1 MSRAVNCTR
10 ADRITQPPQPE
21 WSTAMPRP
29 RSETSESAASERNN
43 AANDLAL
50 LADLEKKVLWLASWT
65 IHNANHIRE
74 SVDGLKVGGHQASSA
89 SLATIMTALYLRIL
103 RPQDRVAVKPHA
115 SPIFHAIQYLL
126 GRQTRDK
133 LEAFRGYKG
142 AQSYPSRT
150 KDADDV
156 DFSTGSV
163 GLGVAQTLFSSLVQ
177 DYVRAHGWGLARPEG
192 RMIALVGDA
201 ELDEGNIFE
210 AILEGW
216 KQGLRNCW
224 WIIDYN
230 RQSLDAVVREGLWE
244 RYEALFRNFGW
255 DVVIVKYGSLQ
266 QAAFREPGGEALRR
280 WIDNCPN
287 QLYSALVFQGGAAWR
302 KRLLDDLGDQG
313 PVTRLIEARSDDELG
328 RLMNN
333 LGGHDLP
340 ALLEAFGKVDHDRP
354 TCFICYTVKG
364 FGLPMA
370 GHKDNHAGLMTEK
383 QMETFCAAMGI
394 RPGHEWDMF
403 EGLTQP
409 AGDLQAFL
417 DRVPFAAE
425 ATRRRHA
432 QALDVPATLDVTIQ
446 PVMSTQNGFGALLNE
461 IGRAAMPFAER
472 IVTASPDVTVSTN
485 LGPWVNRRGLFA
497 KSALADTFKSERI
510 PSTFN
515 WEFSPKGQHIE
526 LGIAEMNLFILL
538 SALGLS
544 HSINGERLLP
554 IGTLY
559 DPFIARGLDALN
571 YACYQDAR
579 FILVATPSGITLAP
593 EGGAHQSIAQPLI
606 GMAQDGLASFEPAF
620 VDELAVVLAWALA
633 YIQKE
638 GADEASE
645 RNWLRDETG
654 GSVYLRLSTRP
665 LEQPKRA
672 LTSELRQSI
681 IDGAYWLRR
690 PGPNCQVVVAYTG
703 AVAPEATQAVGL
715 MAEDRRDV
723 GLLAV
728 TSADRLNAGWT
739 AAQRA
744 RERGLVHAR
753 SHVERLLDEVPA
765 QAGIVTVLDGH
776 PATLAW
782 LGAVAGHRV
791 RPLGVEHFGQTGSLP
806 DLYRHYGIDAN
817 AVVAAAA
824 ALTPGRPI
832 RHLKALP

>member
-1 MSRAVNCTR
+1 MS
-10 ADRITQPPQPE
+10 DQ
-21 WSTAMPRP
+21 TAILR
-29 RSETSESAASERNN
+29 E
-43 AANDLAL
+43 
-50 LADLEKKVLWLASWT
+50 LEKKVLWLASWT
-65 IHNANHIRE
+65 IHNANHLRE
-74 SVDGLKVGGHQASSA
+74 NADGPKVGGHQASSA
-89 SLATIMTALYLRIL
+89 SLASIMTALYFDVL
-103 RPQDRVAVKPHA
+103 RPEDRVAVKPHA

-126 GRQTRDK
+126 GKQTREH
-133 LEAFRGYKG
+133 LEKFRGYKG

-177 DYVRAHGWGLARPEG
+177 DYVRAHGWAHERHEG

-210 AILEGW
+210 ALLEGW

-230 RQSLDAVVREGLWE
+230 RQSLDAVVREGLWQ
-244 RYEALFRNFGW
+244 RYEQLFTNFGW
-255 DVVIVKYGSLQ
+255 NVVILKYGSLQ
-266 QAAFREPGGEALRR
+266 QAAFREPGGEKLRA

-287 QLYSALVFQGGAAWR
+287 QLYSALVFAGGAAWR
-302 KRLLDDLGDQG
+302 KRLNDEIGDQG
-313 PVTRLIEARSDDELG
+313 DFSRLIEKRSDDELA

-340 ALLEAFGKVDHDRP
+340 SLCEAFHAVDHDRP

-370 GHKDNHAGLMTEK
+370 GHKDNHAGLMTPA
-383 QMETFCAAMGI
+383 QMETFRAAI
-394 RPGHEWDMF
+394 NVRAGHEWDKF
-403 EGLTQP
+403 EGLSLD
-409 AGDLQAFL
+409 ASELQHFL
-417 DRVPFAAE
+417 DNVPFASGS
-425 ATRRRHA
+425 TRRLKA
-432 QALDVPATLDVTIQ
+432 PSIEVPDELPLTFQAVT
-446 PVMSTQNGFGALLNE
+446 STQSGFGALLNE
-461 IGRAAMPFAER
+461 IGRGESEFARR
-472 IVTASPDVTVSTN
+472 IVTTSPDVTVSTN
-485 LGPWVNRRGLFA
+485 LGPWVNRRKLFGREA
-497 KSALADTFKSERI
+497 MADTFRNERI

-579 FILVATPSGITLAP
+579 FILVATPSGITLSG
-593 EGGAHQSIAQPLI
+593 EGGAHQSISEPLI
-606 GMAQDGLASFEPAF
+606 GLAQDGLAAFEPAY
-620 VDELAVVLAWALA
+620 VDELAAILGWAFS
-633 YIQKE
+633 YIQKDGD
-638 GADEASE
+638 GAPSE

-665 LEQPKRA
+665 LEQIERKMTP
-672 LTSELRQSI
+672 ELRQQI
-681 IDGAYWLRR
+681 VDGAYWLRK
-690 PGPNCQVVVAYTG
+690 PGPNAQVIVAYTG
-703 AVAPEATQAVGL
+703 AIAPEAIAAVGL
-715 MAEDRRDV
+715 IAEDRRDV

-753 SHVERLLDEVPA
+753 SHIERLLADVPPHC
-765 QAGIVTVLDGH
+765 GIVTVLDGH

-782 LGAVAGHRV
+782 LGAVGGHRV
-791 RPLGVEHFGQTGSLP
+791 RPLGVEHFGQTGSLAE
-806 DLYRHYGIDAN
+806 LYRHYGIDAN
-817 AVVAAAA
+817 AIVAAAQA
-824 ALTPGRPI
+824 IAPGRPI

>member
-1 MSRAVNCTR
+1 M
-10 ADRITQPPQPE
+10 ADKLDILRE
-21 WSTAMPRP
+21 
-29 RSETSESAASERNN
+29 
-43 AANDLAL
+43 
-50 LADLEKKVLWLASWT
+50 LEKKILWLASWT
-65 IHNANHIRE
+65 IHNANHLRE
-74 SVDGLKVGGHQASSA
+74 NSDGLKVGGHQASSA
-89 SLATIMTALYLRIL
+89 SLATIMTALYLDVL

-126 GRQTRDK
+126 GQQTRER
-133 LEAFRGYKG
+133 LECFRGYKG

-150 KDADDV
+150 KDVDDV

-177 DYVRAHGWGLARPEG
+177 DYVRAHGWGLDRPEG
-192 RMIALVGDA
+192 RMVALVGDA

-224 WIIDYN
+224 WIVDYN
-230 RQSLDAVVREGLWE
+230 RQSLDQVVRESLWE
-244 RYEALFRNFGW
+244 RYEQQFKNFGW

-266 QAAFREPGGEALRR
+266 QATFKEPGGEKLRA
-280 WIDNCPN
+280 WIDSCPN
-287 QLYSALVFQGGAAWR
+287 QLYSALVFAGGSAWR
-302 KRLLDDLGDQG
+302 KRLNDEIGDQG
-313 PVTRLIEARSDDELG
+313 EVSRLIKNRSDDQLAA
-328 RLMNN
+328 LMNN

-340 ALLEAFGKVDHDRP
+340 SLLEAFKNAHPEKP

-370 GHKDNHAGLMTEK
+370 GHKDNHAGLMTPA
-383 QMETFCAAMGI
+383 QMEKFRAAMGV
-394 RPGHEWDMF
+394 RPGHEWDKF
-403 EGLTQP
+403 EGLSLPETE
-409 AGDLQAFL
+409 LQEFL
-417 DRVPFAAE
+417 KRAPFASVSS
-425 ATRRRHA
+425 RRLKGAAIEVPDELPVRA
-432 QALDVPATLDVTIQ
+432 QAVT
-446 PVMSTQNGFGALLNE
+446 STQTGFGAILNE
-461 IGRAAMPFAER
+461 LGRGDSEFVRR
-472 IVTASPDVTVSTN
+472 IVSTSPDVTVSTN
-485 LGPWVNRRGLFA
+485 LGAWVNRRGLFA
-497 KSALADTFKSERI
+497 HETMPDIFKTEHI
-510 PSTFN
+510 PSTFT

-526 LGIAEMNLFILL
+526 LGIAENNLFTLL

-579 FILVATPSGITLAP
+579 FILVATPSGITLAG
-593 EGGAHQSIAQPLI
+593 EGGAHQSIAEPLI
-606 GMAQDGLASFEPAF
+606 GLAQDGLAAFEPAY
-620 VDELAVVLAWALA
+620 VDELAVILRWAFA
-633 YIQKE
+633 YIQKD
-638 GADEASE
+638 GDAQLSE

-665 LEQPKRA
+665 VEQIERKMTP
-672 LTSELRQSI
+672 ELAQQI
-681 IDGAYWLRR
+681 VDGAYWLRR
-690 PGPNCQVVVAYTG
+690 PGPNAQVTVAFTG
-703 AVAPEATQAVGL
+703 AIAPEAITAVGL

-753 SHVERLLDEVPA
+753 SHIERLLADVPPHC
-765 QAGIVTVLDGH
+765 GIVSVLDGH

-782 LGAVAGHRV
+782 LGAVAGHRT
-791 RPLGVEHFGQTGSLP
+791 RPLGVEHFGQTGSLAE
-806 DLYRHYGIDAN
+806 LYQHYGIDTN
-817 AVVAAAA
+817 AIIAAAQA
-824 ALTPGRPI
+824 IAPGRPI
-832 RHLKALP
+832 RYLKALP

>member
-1 MSRAVNCTR
+1 M
-10 ADRITQPPQPE
+10 ADKTQAEISSDELRILGE
-21 WSTAMPRP
+21 L
-29 RSETSESAASERNN
+29 ER
-43 AANDLAL
+43 
-50 LADLEKKVLWLASWT
+50 KVLWLASWT
-65 IHNANHIRE
+65 IHHANHLRE

-89 SLATIMTALYLRIL
+89 SLATIMTALYFKVL

-115 SPIFHAIQYLL
+115 SPIYHAIQYLL
-126 GRQTRDK
+126 GRQTRAK
-133 LEAFRGYKG
+133 LEGFRGYKG

-150 KDADDV
+150 KDSDDV

-177 DYVRAHGWGLARPEG
+177 DYVRAHGWGLDRPEG

-230 RQSLDAVVREGLWE
+230 RQSLDAVIREGLWA
-244 RYEALFRNFGW
+244 RYEALFRDFGW
-255 DVVIVKYGSLQ
+255 QVVILKYGTLL
-266 QAAFREPGGEALRR
+266 QAAFREPGGEALRD
-280 WIDNCPN
+280 WIDSCPN

-302 KRLLDDLGDQG
+302 KRLTNDIGDQG
-313 PVTRLIEARSDDELG
+313 AVSRLIDARSDDELA
-328 RLMNN
+328 RLMTN
-333 LGGHDLP
+333 LAGHDLP
-340 ALLEAFGKVDHDRP
+340 ALIEAFGKVDHDKP
-354 TCFICYTVKG
+354 ICFIAYTIKG
-364 FGLPMA
+364 FGLPFA
-370 GHKDNHAGLMTEK
+370 GHKDNHAGLMTPA
-383 QMETFCAAMGI
+383 QMDTFRSAMSI
-394 RPGHEWDMF
+394 RAGHEWDRF
-403 EGLTQP
+403 EGLGVAAAAELET
-409 AGDLQAFL
+409 FL
-417 DRVPFAAE
+417 GRVPFAADG
-425 ATRRRHA
+425 RRHRA
-432 QALDVPATLDVTIQ
+432 PPIAAPAELPVPSQ
-446 PVMSTQNGFGALLNE
+446 PVTSTQAGFGALLNE
-461 IGRAAMPFAER
+461 LGRGKSAIAER
-472 IVTASPDVTVSTN
+472 IVTTSPDVTVSTN
-485 LGPWVNRRGLFA
+485 LGAWVNRRGLFA
-497 KSALADTFKSERI
+497 REQLADTFKSEHI

-526 LGIAEMNLFILL
+526 LGIAEMNLFTLL

-544 HSINGERLLP
+544 HAINGERLIP

-559 DPFIARGLDALN
+559 DPFIQRGLDALN
-571 YACYQDAR
+571 YACYQEAR
-579 FILVATPSGITLAP
+579 FILVATPAGITLAP
-593 EGGAHQSIAQPLI
+593 EGGAHQSIATPLI
-606 GMAQDGLASFEPAF
+606 GLAQDGLAGFEPTF
-620 VDELAVVLAWALA
+620 VDELAAILAFAFD
-633 YIQKE
+633 YIQRDGE
-638 GADEASE
+638 GEASE

-665 LEQPKRA
+665 IEQIKRA
-672 LTSELRQSI
+672 MTDELRQGI
-681 IDGAYWLRR
+681 VDGAYWLRE

-703 AVAPEATQAVGL
+703 AVAPEAIDAVGL

-753 SHVERLLDEVPA
+753 SHIEKLLADIPTHC
-765 QAGIVTVLDGH
+765 GIVTVLDGH

-782 LGAVAGHRV
+782 LGAVHGHRV
-791 RPLGVEHFGQTGSLP
+791 RPLGVEHFGQTGSIP

-817 AVVAAAA
+817 AIVAAAT

-832 RHLKALP
+832 RYLKALP